1 MGWRN
6 LTKAKKIVIS
16 KSRVKTMLV
25 IFLDWQGE
33 IHKEFVLE
41 GEAVCSCFFMFCWPL
56 ITKININAVY
66 YKMCNGKAPKQNL
79 TC

>member
-41 GEAVCSCFFMFCWPL
+41 GEAVCSCFFMFC
-56 ITKININAVY
+56 
-66 YKMCNGKAPKQNL
+66 
-79 TC
+79 